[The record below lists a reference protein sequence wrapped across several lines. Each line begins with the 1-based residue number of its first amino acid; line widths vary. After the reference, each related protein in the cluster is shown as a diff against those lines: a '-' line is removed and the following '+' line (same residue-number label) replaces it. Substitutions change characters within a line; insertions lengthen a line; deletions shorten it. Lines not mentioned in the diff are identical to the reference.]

1 MCFFQF
7 KDFLTNLFIKKV
19 DKKQLLK
26 FQKFDKLE
34 SLKVKMQKGETLNFK
49 GFAPILVNSFLP
61 FGIIALVAMLVL
73 PLPVALLDTFFVLNI
88 TLSLL
93 ILMVALHTQ
102 RPLDFSSFPN
112 LLLIATVLRLGL
124 NVASTRIVLKD
135 GHTGPDAAG
144 KVIEA
149 FGEFIVS
156 GNYAVGLFVFSIL
169 VIINLVVITK
179 GAGRVSE
186 VSARFTLDA
195 LPGKQMAIDA
205 DLNAGILTPEE
216 AKDRRAEVSKE
227 ADFYG
232 SMDGASKFVKGDAIA
247 GILILIVN
255 VVGGL
260 IIGLIQHNLA
270 IGQAAEAYILLAIG
284 DGLVAQI
291 PSLLLSI
298 ATAIIVTRVSSAH
311 NMSEHI
317 SKQVNLSAA
326 WIPTSL
332 VILALGLVPGMPNK
346 LFIMFA
352 AFAAGLAFLSKRR
365 ELAAP
370 ADEGEE
376 EEADNADKENEF
388 DVKAVKDDAK
398 ISLNIGFG
406 LVSLVSQSD
415 ESSLVPS
422 ITKLRKETS
431 KRLGFVVPGIRIRDD
446 IDLEPAQYQIKIG
459 EKIVADDTVYYD
471 KILAIPGDN
480 VQLDLNGTKVKE
492 PAFGVDAIW
501 IEPELDKDAQ
511 SKGYV
516 TIDPTSVLIT
526 HVGQILTNSA
536 AELLGQDEVQEL
548 LDDLETSQP
557 NLVQTVVPK
566 IIPLHQLT
574 KILQNLL
581 KEAVPIS
588 DLNVVISELATL
600 NTQKMSNDDI
610 SEAIRPK
617 LIPLL
622 IQKLTKFKETLPLL
636 TLAPDLEQLILTSV
650 RQNPEEKMLLL
661 DGSLA
666 KNILSNVNDASE
678 ALSRE
683 NKAVFLIVAP
693 QIRRHVANFIR
704 SQLPAVNVLSFTE
717 LPENRNVEIAYTI
730 GGENVSSEQ

>member
-1 MCFFQF
+1 MEKANTF
-7 KDFLTNLFIKKV
+7 
-19 DKKQLLK
+19 
-26 FQKFDKLE
+26 
-34 SLKVKMQKGETLNFK
+34 NFK
-49 GFAPILVNSFLP
+49 GFAPSLVNSFLP
-61 FGIIALVAMLVL
+61 FGIIALVAMLIL

-124 NVASTRIVLKD
+124 NVASSRIVLKD

-156 GNYAVGLFVFSIL
+156 GNYAVGIFVFTIL

-247 GILILIVN
+247 GILILVVN

-260 IIGLIQHNLA
+260 IIGLLQHQLG

-317 SKQVNLSAA
+317 SRQVNLSAA

-332 VILALGLVPGMPNK
+332 VILALGLVPGTPNK
-346 LFIMFA
+346 LFIFFA
-352 AFAAGLAFLSKRR
+352 ALAAGLAFLAKRK
-365 ELAAP
+365 EMNPSEPEDAVD
-370 ADEGEE
+370 DEDE
-376 EEADNADKENEF
+376 ENENDF

-415 ESSLVPS
+415 ENSLVPS

-431 KRLGFVVPGIRIRDD
+431 KRLGFVIPGIRIRDD
-446 IDLEPAQYQIKIG
+446 IDLEPSQYQIKIG
-459 EKIVADDTVYYD
+459 EKIVADDTVFYD
-471 KILAIPGDN
+471 KILAIPGDD
-480 VQLDLNGTKVKE
+480 VQLDLNGIKVKE

-536 AELLGQDEVQEL
+536 GELLGQDEVQAL
-548 LDDLETSQP
+548 LDELEISQP

-588 DLNVVISELATL
+588 DLHVVISELSAI
-600 NTQKMSNDDI
+600 NVQKLSNDDI
-610 SEAIRPK
+610 SEAVRPK
-617 LIPLL
+617 LVPLL
-622 IQKLTKFKETLPLL
+622 IQRLTKFKETLPLL
-636 TLAPDLEQLILTSV
+636 TLAPELEQLILTSV
-650 RQNPEEKMLLL
+650 RQNPDEKMLLL
-661 DGSLA
+661 DGALA
-666 KNILSNVNDASE
+666 KNILSNINEASE
-678 ALSRE
+678 ALSRD

-693 QIRRHVANFIR
+693 QIRRHVANFVR
-704 SQLPAVNVLSFTE
+704 SQLPAINVLSFTE
-717 LPENRNVEIAYTI
+717 LPENRSVEIAYTI
-730 GGENVSSEQ
+730 GGEAEADE

>member
-1 MCFFQF
+1 M
-7 KDFLTNLFIKKV
+7 V
-19 DKKQLLK
+19 S
-26 FQKFDKLE
+26 E
-34 SLKVKMQKGETLNFK
+34 MQRAEKLNFK
-49 GFAPILVNSFLP
+49 TLAPSLVNYFLP

-144 KVIEA
+144 QVIEA

-156 GNYAVGLFVFSIL
+156 GNYAVGLFVFAIL

-186 VSARFTLDA
+186 VAARFTLDA

-216 AKDRRAEVSKE
+216 AKERRAEVAKE

-247 GILILIVN
+247 GILILLVN

-260 IIGLIQHNLA
+260 IIGLLQHNLSV
-270 IGQAAEAYILLAIG
+270 GQAAEAYILLAIG
-284 DGLVAQI
+284 DGLVAAI

-298 ATAIIVTRVSSAH
+298 ATAIIVTRVSSAQ

-317 SKQVNLSAA
+317 SKQINLSAA

-332 VILALGLVPGMPNK
+332 VILALGLVPGMPNE
-346 LFIMFA
+346 LFILFA
-352 AFAAGLAFLSKRR
+352 ALAAGLAFFSRR
-365 ELAAP
+365 KELAAP
-370 ADEGEE
+370 SAEEEQEESDAEE
-376 EEADNADKENEF
+376 EEESDTDF
-388 DVKAVKDDAK
+388 DVSSVKDDAK

-406 LVSLVSQSD
+406 LVSLVSQAD
-415 ESSLVPS
+415 DNSLVPS
-422 ITKLRKETS
+422 VTKLRKETS

-446 IDLEPAQYQIKIG
+446 IDLEPSQYQIKIG

-480 VQLDLNGTKVKE
+480 VQFELNGIKVKE

-526 HVGQILTNSA
+526 HVGQILMNSA
-536 AELLGQDEVQEL
+536 SELLGQDEVQAL
-548 LDDLETSQP
+548 LDDLELSQP

-566 IIPLHQLT
+566 IVPLHQLT

-581 KEAVPIS
+581 REAVPIS
-588 DLNVVISELATL
+588 DLNVVISELAVL
-600 NTQKMSNDDI
+600 NVQKMANDDI

-617 LIPLL
+617 LVPLL
-622 IQKLTKFKETLPLL
+622 IQRLTKFKETLPLL

-650 RQNPEEKMLLL
+650 RQNPDEKMLLL
-661 DGSLA
+661 DGALA
-666 KNILSNVNDASE
+666 KRILSNVNDASE
-678 ALSRE
+678 ALSKE
-683 NKAVFLIVAP
+683 DKAVFLIVAP

-704 SQLPAVNVLSFTE
+704 AQLPSVNVLSFTE
-717 LPENRNVEIAYTI
+717 LPENRSVEIAFTI
-730 GGENVSSEQ
+730 GGEEENDE

>member
-1 MCFFQF
+1 ME
-7 KDFLTNLFIKKV
+7 KTSTI
-19 DKKQLLK
+19 
-26 FQKFDKLE
+26 
-34 SLKVKMQKGETLNFK
+34 NFK
-49 GFAPILVNSFLP
+49 GFTPNLVNSFLP

-144 KVIEA
+144 QVIEA

-156 GNYAVGLFVFSIL
+156 GNYAVGIFVFTIL

-205 DLNAGILTPEE
+205 DLNAGILTPDE
-216 AKDRRAEVSKE
+216 AKERRAEVSKE

-247 GILILIVN
+247 GILILVVN

-260 IIGLIQHNLA
+260 IIGLIQHELP
-270 IGQAAEAYILLAIG
+270 IGQAAEAYLLLAIG

-346 LFIMFA
+346 LFIFFA
-352 AFAAGLAFLSKRR
+352 ALAAGLAFLSKRK
-365 ELAAP
+365 ELNPPKPEEAI
-370 ADEGEE
+370 EE
-376 EEADNADKENEF
+376 ENEENENDF

-415 ESSLVPS
+415 ENSLVPS

-431 KRLGFVVPGIRIRDD
+431 KRLGFVIPGIRIRDD
-446 IDLEPAQYQIKIG
+446 IDLEPSQYQIKIG

-471 KILAIPGDN
+471 KILAIPGDD
-480 VQLDLNGTKVKE
+480 VQLDLNGIKVKE

-526 HVGQILTNSA
+526 HVGQILMNSA
-536 AELLGQDEVQEL
+536 GELLGQDEVQAL
-548 LDDLETSQP
+548 LDELETSQP

-588 DLNVVISELATL
+588 DLHVVISELSAI
-600 NTQKMSNDDI
+600 NVQKMSNDDI

-617 LIPLL
+617 LVPLL
-622 IQKLTKFKETLPLL
+622 IQRLTKFKETLPLL
-636 TLAPDLEQLILTSV
+636 TLAPELEQLILTSV
-650 RQNPEEKMLLL
+650 RQNPDEKMLLL
-661 DGSLA
+661 DGTLA
-666 KNILSNVNDASE
+666 KNILSNINEASE
-678 ALSRE
+678 ALSRD

-693 QIRRHVANFIR
+693 QIRRHVANFVR
-704 SQLPAVNVLSFTE
+704 SQLPTINVLSFTE
-717 LPENRNVEIAYTI
+717 LPENRSVEIAFTI
-730 GGENVSSEQ
+730 GGETEADETD

>member
-1 MCFFQF
+1 MQTAETKTF
-7 KDFLTNLFIKKV
+7 KSFKLNLA
-19 DKKQLLK
+19 
-26 FQKFDKLE
+26 
-34 SLKVKMQKGETLNFK
+34 NY
-49 GFAPILVNSFLP
+49 FLP
-61 FGIIALVAMLVL
+61 FGIVALVAMLVL

-144 KVIEA
+144 QVIEA

-216 AKDRRAEVSKE
+216 AKERRAEVAKE

-247 GILILIVN
+247 GILILLVN

-260 IIGLIQHNLA
+260 IIGLLQHNLP

-317 SKQVNLSAA
+317 SKQINLSAA
-326 WIPTSL
+326 WLPTSL

-346 LFIMFA
+346 LFILFA
-352 AFAAGLAFLSKRR
+352 ALAAGLAYYSRR
-365 ELAAP
+365 KELNAP
-370 ADEGEE
+370 TAEE
-376 EEADNADKENEF
+376 EQDDGEAEESDNDF
-388 DVKAVKDDAK
+388 DVSSVKDDAK

-422 ITKLRKETS
+422 VTKLRKETS

-446 IDLEPAQYQIKIG
+446 IDLEPSQYQIKIG
-459 EKIVADDTVYYD
+459 EKIVADDTVFYD

-480 VQLDLNGTKVKE
+480 VQFELNGIKVKE
-492 PAFGVDAIW
+492 PAFGVDAVW

-526 HVGQILTNSA
+526 HVGQILMQSA
-536 AELLGQDEVQEL
+536 SELLGQDEVQEL
-548 LDDLETSQP
+548 LDDLELSQP

-566 IIPLHQLT
+566 IVPLHQLT

-581 KEAVPIS
+581 REAVPIS
-588 DLNVVISELATL
+588 DLHVVISELAVL
-600 NTQKMSNDDI
+600 NIQKMANDDI

-617 LIPLL
+617 LVPLL
-622 IQKLTKFKETLPLL
+622 IQRLTKFKETLPLL

-661 DGSLA
+661 DGALA
-666 KNILSNVNDASE
+666 KKILTNVNDASE
-678 ALSRE
+678 ALSKE
-683 NKAVFLIVAP
+683 NKAIFLIVAP

-704 SQLPAVNVLSFTE
+704 AQLPAVNVLSFTE
-717 LPENRNVEIAYTI
+717 LPENRNVEIAFTI
-730 GGENVSSEQ
+730 GGEEKTDE

>member
-1 MCFFQF
+1 ME
-7 KDFLTNLFIKKV
+7 KA
-19 DKKQLLK
+19 
-26 FQKFDKLE
+26 
-34 SLKVKMQKGETLNFK
+34 STLNLK
-49 GFAPILVNSFLP
+49 GFAPNLVNSFLP

-144 KVIEA
+144 QVIEA

-156 GNYAVGLFVFSIL
+156 GNYAVGIFVFSIL

-216 AKDRRAEVSKE
+216 AKDRRAEVAKE

-260 IIGLIQHNLA
+260 IIGLLQHNLP
-270 IGQAAEAYILLAIG
+270 IGEAAQSYLLLAIG

-317 SKQVNLSAA
+317 SKQVNLSSA

-332 VILALGLVPGMPNK
+332 VVLALGLVPGMPNK
-346 LFIMFA
+346 LFILFA
-352 AFAAGLAFLSKRR
+352 ALAAGLAYLSRR
-365 ELAAP
+365 KEMTNQEDK
-370 ADEGEE
+370 DESDETKDEE
-376 EEADNADKENEF
+376 TENDF
-388 DVKAVKDDAK
+388 DVKAVKDDSK

-431 KRLGFVVPGIRIRDD
+431 KRLGFVIPGIRIRDD

-459 EKIVADDTVYYD
+459 EKIVADDVVYYD
-471 KILAIPGDN
+471 KILAIPGDD
-480 VQLDLNGTKVKE
+480 VTLELNGIKVKE

-516 TIDPTSVLIT
+516 TVDPTSVLIT

-536 AELLGQDEVQEL
+536 SELLGQDEVQAL
-548 LDDLETSQP
+548 LDDLELSQP

-588 DLNVVISELATL
+588 DLHVVISELAAI

-617 LIPLL
+617 LVPLL
-622 IQKLTKFKETLPLL
+622 IQRLTKFKETLPLL

-650 RQNPEEKMLLL
+650 RQNPDEKMLLL

-666 KNILSNVNDASE
+666 KNILSNVNEASE
-678 ALSRE
+678 TLSRD

-704 SQLPAVNVLSFTE
+704 SQLPSVNVLSFTE
-717 LPENRNVEIAYTI
+717 LPENRSVEIAYTI
-730 GGENVSSEQ
+730 GGESEQEE

>member
-1 MCFFQF
+1 MEKASTF
-7 KDFLTNLFIKKV
+7 K
-19 DKKQLLK
+19 
-26 FQKFDKLE
+26 
-34 SLKVKMQKGETLNFK
+34 FK
-49 GFAPILVNSFLP
+49 GFAPNLVNSFLP

-156 GNYAVGLFVFSIL
+156 GNYAVGIFVFTIL

-216 AKDRRAEVSKE
+216 AKERRAEVSKE

-247 GILILIVN
+247 GILILAVN
-255 VVGGL
+255 VIGGL
-260 IIGLIQHNLA
+260 IIGLLQHQLP
-270 IGQAAEAYILLAIG
+270 IGVAAEAYILLAIG

-317 SKQVNLSAA
+317 SRQVNLSAA

-346 LFIMFA
+346 LFILFA
-352 AFAAGLAFLSKRR
+352 AIAAGLAFLSRR
-365 ELAAP
+365 KEMNAP
-370 ADEGEE
+370 LSEE
-376 EEADNADKENEF
+376 EVDEESEENENEF

-415 ESSLVPS
+415 DNSLVPS

-431 KRLGFVVPGIRIRDD
+431 KRLGFVIPGIRIRDD
-446 IDLEPAQYQIKIG
+446 IDLEPSQYQIKIG

-480 VQLDLNGTKVKE
+480 VQLDLNGIKVKE

-526 HVGQILTNSA
+526 HVGQILMNSA
-536 AELLGQDEVQEL
+536 GELLGQDEVQAL
-548 LDDLETSQP
+548 LDDLEISQP

-588 DLNVVISELATL
+588 DLHVVISELSAL
-600 NTQKMSNDDI
+600 NVQKMSNDDI

-617 LIPLL
+617 LVPLL
-622 IQKLTKFKETLPLL
+622 IQRLTKFKETLPLL
-636 TLAPDLEQLILTSV
+636 TLAPELEQLILTSV
-650 RQNPEEKMLLL
+650 RQNPDEKMLLL

-666 KNILSNVNDASE
+666 KNILSNINEASE
-678 ALSRE
+678 ALSKE
-683 NKAVFLIVAP
+683 NRAVFLIVAP
-693 QIRRHVANFIR
+693 QIRRHVANFVR
-704 SQLPAVNVLSFTE
+704 SQLPAINVLSFTE
-717 LPENRNVEIAYTI
+717 LPENRSVEIAYTI
-730 GGENVSSEQ
+730 GGETEADE

>member
-1 MCFFQF
+1 MEKASTF
-7 KDFLTNLFIKKV
+7 K
-19 DKKQLLK
+19 
-26 FQKFDKLE
+26 
-34 SLKVKMQKGETLNFK
+34 FK
-49 GFAPILVNSFLP
+49 GFAPNLVNSFLP

-156 GNYAVGLFVFSIL
+156 GNYAVGIFVFTIL

-216 AKDRRAEVSKE
+216 AKERRAEVSKE

-247 GILILIVN
+247 GILILAVN
-255 VVGGL
+255 VIGGL
-260 IIGLIQHNLA
+260 IIGLLQHQLP
-270 IGQAAEAYILLAIG
+270 IGVAAEAYILLAIG

-317 SKQVNLSAA
+317 SRQVNLSAA

-332 VILALGLVPGMPNK
+332 VVLALGLVPGMPNK
-346 LFIMFA
+346 LFILFA
-352 AFAAGLAFLSKRR
+352 AIAAGLAFLSRR
-365 ELAAP
+365 KEINAP
-370 ADEGEE
+370 LSEE
-376 EEADNADKENEF
+376 EVDEESEENENEF

-415 ESSLVPS
+415 ENSLVPS

-431 KRLGFVVPGIRIRDD
+431 KRLGFVIPGIRIRDD
-446 IDLEPAQYQIKIG
+446 IDLEPSQYQIKIG
-459 EKIVADDTVYYD
+459 EKIVADDIVYYD

-480 VQLDLNGTKVKE
+480 VQLDLNGIKVKE

-526 HVGQILTNSA
+526 HVGQILMNSA
-536 AELLGQDEVQEL
+536 GELLGQDEVQAL
-548 LDDLETSQP
+548 LDDLEISQP

-588 DLNVVISELATL
+588 DLHVVISELSAI
-600 NTQKMSNDDI
+600 NVQKMSNDDI

-617 LIPLL
+617 LVPLL
-622 IQKLTKFKETLPLL
+622 IQRLTKFKETLPLL
-636 TLAPDLEQLILTSV
+636 TLAPELEQLILTSV
-650 RQNPEEKMLLL
+650 RQNPDEKMLLL

-666 KNILSNVNDASE
+666 KNILSNINEASE
-678 ALSRE
+678 ALSKDNR
-683 NKAVFLIVAP
+683 AVFLIVAP
-693 QIRRHVANFIR
+693 QIRRHVANFVR
-704 SQLPAVNVLSFTE
+704 SQLPAINVLSFTE
-717 LPENRNVEIAYTI
+717 LPENRSVEIAYTI
-730 GGENVSSEQ
+730 GGETEADE

>member
-1 MCFFQF
+1 M
-7 KDFLTNLFIKKV
+7 V
-19 DKKQLLK
+19 S
-26 FQKFDKLE
+26 E
-34 SLKVKMQKGETLNFK
+34 MQRAEKLNFK
-49 GFAPILVNSFLP
+49 TLAPSLVNYFLP

-144 KVIEA
+144 QVIEA

-156 GNYAVGLFVFSIL
+156 GNYAVGLFVFAIL

-186 VSARFTLDA
+186 VAARFTLDA

-216 AKDRRAEVSKE
+216 AKERRAEVAKE

-247 GILILIVN
+247 GILILLVN

-260 IIGLIQHNLA
+260 IIGLLQHNLSV
-270 IGQAAEAYILLAIG
+270 GQAAEAYILLAIG
-284 DGLVAQI
+284 DGLVAAI

-298 ATAIIVTRVSSAH
+298 ATAIIVTRVSSAQ

-317 SKQVNLSAA
+317 SKQINLSAA

-332 VILALGLVPGMPNK
+332 VILALGLVPGMPNE
-346 LFIMFA
+346 LFILFA
-352 AFAAGLAFLSKRR
+352 ALAAGLAFFSRR
-365 ELAAP
+365 KELAAP
-370 ADEGEE
+370 SAEE
-376 EEADNADKENEF
+376 EQEDQEAEENDNDF
-388 DVKAVKDDAK
+388 DVSSVKDDAK

-406 LVSLVSQSD
+406 LVSLVSQAD
-415 ESSLVPS
+415 DNSLVPS
-422 ITKLRKETS
+422 VTKLRKETS

-446 IDLEPAQYQIKIG
+446 IDLEPSQYQIKIG

-480 VQLDLNGTKVKE
+480 VQFELNGIKVKE

-526 HVGQILTNSA
+526 HVGQILMNSA
-536 AELLGQDEVQEL
+536 SELLGQDEVQAL
-548 LDDLETSQP
+548 LDDLELSQP

-566 IIPLHQLT
+566 IVPLHQLT

-581 KEAVPIS
+581 REAVPIS
-588 DLNVVISELATL
+588 DLNVVISELAVL
-600 NTQKMSNDDI
+600 NVQKMANDDI

-617 LIPLL
+617 LVPLL
-622 IQKLTKFKETLPLL
+622 IQRLTKFKETLPLL

-650 RQNPEEKMLLL
+650 RQNPDEKMLLL
-661 DGSLA
+661 DGALA
-666 KNILSNVNDASE
+666 KRILSNVNDASE
-678 ALSRE
+678 ALSKE
-683 NKAVFLIVAP
+683 DKAVFLIVAP

-704 SQLPAVNVLSFTE
+704 AQLPSVNVLSFTE
-717 LPENRNVEIAYTI
+717 LPENRSVEIAFTI
-730 GGENVSSEQ
+730 GGEEENDE

>member
-1 MCFFQF
+1 ME
-7 KDFLTNLFIKKV
+7 KV
-19 DKKQLLK
+19 
-26 FQKFDKLE
+26 
-34 SLKVKMQKGETLNFK
+34 STLNLK
-49 GFAPILVNSFLP
+49 SLAPNLVNSFLP

-144 KVIEA
+144 QVIEA

-156 GNYAVGLFVFSIL
+156 GNYAVGIFVFSIL

-216 AKDRRAEVSKE
+216 AKDRRAEVAKE

-260 IIGLIQHNLA
+260 IIGLLQHNLP
-270 IGQAAEAYILLAIG
+270 IGEAAQSYLLLAIG

-311 NMSEHI
+311 NMSEYI
-317 SKQVNLSAA
+317 SKQVNLSSA

-332 VILALGLVPGMPNK
+332 VVLALGLVPGMPNK
-346 LFIMFA
+346 LFILFA
-352 AFAAGLAFLSKRR
+352 ALAAGLAYLSRR
-365 ELAAP
+365 KEMTTQEDKDVS
-370 ADEGEE
+370 DETKDEE
-376 EEADNADKENEF
+376 TENDF
-388 DVKAVKDDAK
+388 DVKAVKDDSK

-431 KRLGFVVPGIRIRDD
+431 KRLGFVIPGIRIRDD

-459 EKIVADDTVYYD
+459 EKIVADDVVYYD
-471 KILAIPGDN
+471 KILAIPGDD
-480 VQLDLNGTKVKE
+480 VTLELNGIKVKE

-516 TIDPTSVLIT
+516 TVDPTSVLIT

-536 AELLGQDEVQEL
+536 SELLGQDEVQAL
-548 LDDLETSQP
+548 LDDLELSQP

-588 DLNVVISELATL
+588 DLHVVISELAAI

-617 LIPLL
+617 LVPLL
-622 IQKLTKFKETLPLL
+622 IQRLTKFKETLPLL

-650 RQNPEEKMLLL
+650 RQNPDEKMLLL

-666 KNILSNVNDASE
+666 KNILSNVNEASE
-678 ALSRE
+678 TLSRD

-704 SQLPAVNVLSFTE
+704 SQLPSVNVLSFTE
-717 LPENRNVEIAYTI
+717 LPENRSVEIAYTI
-730 GGENVSSEQ
+730 GGESEQEE